1 MRLSILMPRS
11 TTNLSIALKDAIE
24 QIRTSKKPIA
34 VGQDCHDAIVQLYSL
49 PDSVLF
55 NDSDSSIDAL
65 LSSAQVL
72 NNTVWEEERNL
83 CMETALRVIDSTEM
97 NQRRFRV
104 KRFKLLIDLGQVYQ
118 RDSLASRAL
127 ENYMKAESL
136 YSSLATSERED
147 LKAEYVSTCIN
158 IFNLLKSSNYADA
171 IVYVEKA
178 VRVMEGL
185 EESIDT
191 EDLFLMYEMMATL
204 YQYYMDSGHEEL
216 AAEYGKKTLQVCPL
230 FSPGWNK
237 DTLKDLAEFML
248 KLGEFQYSTE
258 RYEDAVQTYELFIR
272 RFYDPQKAHSD
283 VVNRAYY
290 AILSRME
297 SMYTSLSRSAD
308 AERVKKT
315 MISIEEKKNNTSVQT
330 HQ

>member
-118 RDSLASRAL
+118 RDSWLH
-127 ENYMKAESL
+127 
-136 YSSLATSERED
+136 
-147 LKAEYVSTCIN
+147 V
-158 IFNLLKSSNYADA
+158 
-171 IVYVEKA
+171 
-178 VRVMEGL
+178 
-185 EESIDT
+185 
-191 EDLFLMYEMMATL
+191 
-204 YQYYMDSGHEEL
+204 
-216 AAEYGKKTLQVCPL
+216 P
-230 FSPGWNK
+230 
-237 DTLKDLAEFML
+237 
-248 KLGEFQYSTE
+248 
-258 RYEDAVQTYELFIR
+258 
-272 RFYDPQKAHSD
+272 
-283 VVNRAYY
+283 
-290 AILSRME
+290 
-297 SMYTSLSRSAD
+297 
-308 AERVKKT
+308 
-315 MISIEEKKNNTSVQT
+315 
-330 HQ
+330 